1 MSQLEEVH
9 VPVRRGPC
17 PSMKRSMSQYE
28 EVHVPVRRGPCPP
41 SCLRLRNRRNH
52 RLHRNPHLR
61 RNHRLL
67 RRNLVET
74 GLVVLI
80 CV

>member
-1 MSQLEEVH
+1 MSQL
-9 VPVRRGPC
+9 
-17 PSMKRSMSQYE
+17 E

-52 RLHRNPHLR
+52 RLHRNPPLR

-74 GLVVLI
+74 GLV
-80 CV
+80 